1 MTASQGMIFRS
12 IAFVFLMIVLLPA
25 ARAQEMVS
33 VDRDEIN
40 MRTGP
45 GTEHKSI
52 WMLSRGYPLM
62 VIGRKGDW
70 LNVRDFES
78 DEGWVF
84 GPMTARKPHMVVK
97 SGGPVNLR
105 SGPGTDTKVVGSVNR
120 GDVLRTLDQRQGWA
134 RVETQAGVTGWV
146 LRSLLWGY

>member
-12 IAFVFLMIVLLPA
+12 IAFVFLMSVLLPVA
-25 ARAQEMVS
+25 HAIEMVS

-52 WMLSRGYPLM
+52 WLLSRGYPLII
-62 VIGRKGDW
+62 VERKGDW

-78 DEGWVF
+78 DEGWVY
-84 GPMTARKPHMVVK
+84 GPMTAHKPHMVVK
-97 SGGPVNLR
+97 SKGPVNLR
-105 SGPGTDTKVVGSVNR
+105 SGPGIDSKVLGEVRR
-120 GDVLRTLDQRQGWA
+120 GDVLRTLEQREGWA
-134 RVETQAGVTGWV
+134 RVRTQAGAEGWV
-146 LRSLLWGY
+146 SRDLLWGY

>member
-12 IAFVFLMIVLLPA
+12 IAFVFLMIVLLPVA
-25 ARAQEMVS
+25 HAIEMVS

-52 WMLSRGYPLM
+52 WLLSRGYPLM
-62 VIGRKGDW
+62 IIGRKGDW

-78 DEGWVF
+78 DEGWVY
-84 GPMTARKPHMVVK
+84 GPMTAHKPHMVVK
-97 SGGPVNLR
+97 SSGPVNLR
-105 SGPGTDTKVVGSVNR
+105 SGPGTNTKVIGSVQR
-120 GDVLRTLDQRQGWA
+120 GDVLRTIEQRDGWA
-134 RVETQAGVTGWV
+134 KVETLAGASGWIS
-146 LRSLLWGY
+146 RKLLWGY

>member
-25 ARAQEMVS
+25 AHAQEMVS
-33 VDRDEIN
+33 VDRNEIN

-97 SGGPVNLR
+97 SQGPVNLR
-105 SGPGTDTKVVGSVNR
+105 SGPGTNTKVIGSVRR
-120 GDVLRTLDQRQGWA
+120 GDVLRTIEQRQGWA
-134 RVETQAGVTGWV
+134 RVETQSGTRGWV
-146 LRSLLWGY
+146 SRGLLWGY

>member
-25 ARAQEMVS
+25 AHAIEMVS

-40 MRTGP
+40 MRSGP
-45 GTEHKSI
+45 GTQHKSN
-52 WMLSRGYPLM
+52 WLLSRGYPLM

-78 DEGWVF
+78 DEGWVY
-84 GPMTARKPHMVVK
+84 GPMTAHKPHMVVK
-97 SGGPVNLR
+97 SSGPVNLR
-105 SGPGTDTKVVGSVNR
+105 SGPGTNTKVVGSVQR
-120 GDVLRTLDQRQGWA
+120 GDVLRTIEQRDGWA
-134 RVETQAGVTGWV
+134 KVETQAGASGWIS
-146 LRSLLWGY
+146 RKLLWGY